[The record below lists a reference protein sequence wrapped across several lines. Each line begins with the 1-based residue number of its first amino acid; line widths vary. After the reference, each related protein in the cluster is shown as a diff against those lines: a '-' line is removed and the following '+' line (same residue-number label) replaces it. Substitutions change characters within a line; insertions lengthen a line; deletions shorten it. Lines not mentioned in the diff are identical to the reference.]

1 MSHPLNLEWGLIN
14 RIEPRTTPGVDG
26 SIGINMRAKINKKA
40 RKEIIHEGKFL
51 RFVRRGEWEYVERN
65 NCSAIVIIVAMTDEK
80 RVLFVEQYRPPV
92 ERRAIE
98 FPAGL
103 VNDRGQR
110 RPESILTAARR
121 ELLEETG
128 YKAGKMTKLLDGPV
142 SSGSSSDMVTIL
154 HAQNLEKVSRGGGDE
169 FESIIVHEVPL
180 DETDRWLAKMRR
192 KKYLIEPKIYTG
204 LYFLRSGK
212 V

>member
-1 MSHPLNLEWGLIN
+1 
-14 RIEPRTTPGVDG
+14 
-26 SIGINMRAKINKKA
+26 MRARTNKEAK
-40 RKEIIHEGKFL
+40 KEIIHEGKFL

-103 VNDRGQR
+103 VNDCGSKRS
-110 RPESILTAARR
+110 ESILTAAKR

-128 YKAGKMTKLLDGPV
+128 YRAGKMSKLLEGPV
-142 SSGSSSDMVTIL
+142 SSGSSSDMVTMI
-154 HAQNLEKVSRGGGDE
+154 HAQNLKKVARGGGDE
-169 FESIIVHEVPL
+169 FESIIVHEVSL
-180 DETDRWLAKMRR
+180 DEIDLWLAKMRR

-204 LYFLRSGK
+204 LYFLK
-212 V
+212 TLNW